1 MNNPI
6 LLPANPLFSV
16 VVSGPAA
23 KSPKAITTRPTGLL
37 VVALAAALL
46 AGCNAKD
53 NNGGNNRTAPANQ
66 SDQSNP
72 SNGHMDDDNQGTG
85 TRQGE
90 NGEGR
95 RGEGMMQQGRGRDDR
110 YVDTMRHGMGDGNRG
125 KTMMN
130 RGMRKGHRM
139 GM

>member
-6 LLPANPLFSV
+6 LMPANHLFSAAV
-16 VVSGPAA
+16 PGPVM
-23 KSPKAITTRPTGLL
+23 KSPNAITACPKGLL

-46 AGCNAKD
+46 AGCNTKD
-53 NNGGNNRTAPANQ
+53 NSGANKGTTPANQ
-66 SDQSNP
+66 SDQSDQ
-72 SNGHMDDDNQGTG
+72 SNGRMGNDNQGTG
-85 TRQGE
+85 TMH
-90 NGEGR
+90 EGTGNDN
-95 RGEGMMQQGRGRDDR
+95 RGGGMMQQGRGEDGRGM
-110 YVDTMRHGMGDGNRG
+110 DTMRHGMNDGNRG